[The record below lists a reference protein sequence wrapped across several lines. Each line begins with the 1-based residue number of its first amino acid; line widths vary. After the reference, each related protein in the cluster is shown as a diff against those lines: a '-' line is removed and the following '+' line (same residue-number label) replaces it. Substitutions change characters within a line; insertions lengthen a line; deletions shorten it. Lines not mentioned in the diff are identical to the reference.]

1 MRATTKLPKRK
12 DFYSM
17 LSEKT
22 ISEHDHEFASKVWK
36 KFECQN
42 LLDYTEIYCKI
53 DTILLA
59 EIFQKFRKDM
69 IKFSGLDP
77 AKYIS
82 LPSFSF
88 DSMMK
93 ITKCKIGLPK
103 DINIVQFVENGIRG
117 GMSFI
122 NTRHL
127 KVENEDEKIFYID
140 ANVSI
145 LVKFKIYTNLDRTRT
160 YNLLVISELL

>member
-1 MRATTKLPKRK
+1 MFKNVSFYFSTSIDLMKSTKDLPPIKH
-12 DFYSM
+12 FYST

-22 ISEHDHEFASKVWK
+22 ISKEDHDFALKVWK
-36 KFECQN
+36 KFGCKD

-69 IKFSGLDP
+69 ISFSGLDP
-77 AKYIS
+77 ARYIS

-93 ITKCKIGLPK
+93 ITNCKINLPT
-103 DINIVQFVENGIRG
+103 DINIVQFIENGIRG
-117 GMSFI
+117 GLSFI
-122 NTRHL
+122 NTRRL
-127 KVENEDEKIFYID
+127 KLEKKDEKLFYID
-140 ANVSI
+140 ANVSN
-145 LVKFKIYTNLDRTRT
+145 FYCD
-160 YNLLVISELL
+160 